1 MPQAT
6 EARPALDK
14 AQNVI
19 EFYSCLSSPQLRCNS
34 STGPAAVSA
43 GSILSGFVDARLIPR
58 FNADLYTPCNAHWDC
73 SESQHF
79 YFVENSVNGLAAVA
93 AGNISCG
100 VVNARLIARFNA
112 DL

>member
-1 MPQAT
+1 MCLTYNMTKCSNQGT
-6 EARPALDK
+6 LCRKQHEDRPALDK

-19 EFYSCLSSPQLRCNS
+19 DFYSCLSSPQLRCNS

-73 SESQHF
+73 SESQ
-79 YFVENSVNGLAAVA
+79 YLDLEENGCNQLV
-93 AGNISCG
+93 
-100 VVNARLIARFNA
+100 
-112 DL
+112 